1 MANHYLLTLSLMILL
16 CIFISPEATIS
27 TRKLESISKISL
39 KSDEIGFQYIINES
53 FQPLPDKIL
62 INGQEVNQTVPKI
75 VINKEG
81 SIIEL
86 IWNNPLSNCHAM
98 FKGMSHISEINFTD
112 FDTSKVTDMSKMFM
126 NCESLENLDLSS
138 FDTSNVEDMSYMFSK
153 CDSLKN
159 IEISNFKTSKVKNMA
174 RMFEFC
180 DELEYINIDNFDT
193 SSVINMDYMFRFCSN
208 MKQIDISKFNTKNV
222 KSIKGMFAGCYSLIE
237 LNLKNVNF
245 SNVFDSSYMIF
256 DTNIMRLDLS
266 GFSGFSIK
274 LLNDM
279 LKYNPNLNYIN
290 LLNYKGQDIFN
301 NLDLDKKITIC
312 TNNETIEDNSNF
324 LSLSKIKENI
334 TNNCSDMCF
343 YEFSKIKEDK
353 KGCEVDCSK
362 IEDEN
367 NIYYYLCVNNGEN
380 IMMNSTITE
389 STMISETN
397 GESISSTNHESIFS
411 SNVDSLSSTNIE
423 SISSTN
429 SESISST
436 NKESKTI
443 VGTSILETE
452 KTSILTNRNSTKIES
467 SDNTE
472 SKIATPTLNEERTKS
487 VSTDIEVT
495 TPQTQANIANQTSF
509 PSSRIKQTS
518 IPTVNKTTIIYNL
531 TNNTEIPK
539 RDTTISDINKSFKI
553 LLYGYDSYSYRNKMI
568 TFSIYFMIIN
578 GNDFPKKITFT
589 INIIFDYILRI
600 LSEKSKK
607 TATCILKEENKLVK
621 YNCEINQTENIDI
634 KNIEVNYD
642 FDFDKPYE
650 LKVSSIAEFNK
661 DKIINQTTTN
671 IFSGNLILFYG
682 DLSLENDYFRVK
694 GKLDENSQIN
704 NNFKLN
710 VYSEDYKQI
719 SISCEVINN
728 IYNNFEIKCDR
739 DKSVSFSVNN
749 TISYMEQKQLL
760 IIINDGGNDFVDK
773 ISLDE
778 MNKNRFNKKNNRTLS
793 GGIIALIIVVPVIA
807 ITIILLIIFRTKL
820 FKNKTQSNDSTSTME
835 SKNIFELTGENLPK
849 V

>member
-159 IEISNFKTSKVKNMA
+159 IEISNFKTSKVKNMEG
-174 RMFEFC
+174 MFEFC
-180 DELEYINIDNFDT
+180 DDLKYINIDNFDT

-266 GFSGFSIK
+266 DFSGSSIK
-274 LLNDM
+274 LKNDM
-279 LKYNPNLNYIN
+279 LKYNPKLNYIN

-367 NIYYYLCVNNGEN
+367 NIYYYLCENNKEN

-397 GESISSTNHESIFS
+397 SESISSTNNESIFS
-411 SNVDSLSSTNIE
+411 SNIESISTTNHE

-429 SESISST
+429 SESISSTNGQSISSTNKESISST

-452 KTSILTNRNSTKIES
+452 K
-467 SDNTE
+467 
-472 SKIATPTLNEERTKS
+472 
-487 VSTDIEVT
+487 
-495 TPQTQANIANQTSF
+495 SF

-642 FDFDKPYE
+642 FDFDKPY
-650 LKVSSIAEFNK
+650 
-661 DKIINQTTTN
+661 
-671 IFSGNLILFYG
+671 
-682 DLSLENDYFRVK
+682 
-694 GKLDENSQIN
+694 
-704 NNFKLN
+704 
-710 VYSEDYKQI
+710 
-719 SISCEVINN
+719 
-728 IYNNFEIKCDR
+728 
-739 DKSVSFSVNN
+739 
-749 TISYMEQKQLL
+749 
-760 IIINDGGNDFVDK
+760 
-773 ISLDE
+773 
-778 MNKNRFNKKNNRTLS
+778 
-793 GGIIALIIVVPVIA
+793 
-807 ITIILLIIFRTKL
+807 
-820 FKNKTQSNDSTSTME
+820 
-835 SKNIFELTGENLPK
+835 
-849 V
+849 

>member
-62 INGQEVNQTVPKI
+62 INGLEVNQTVPKI
-75 VINKEG
+75 VINEEG

-193 SSVINMDYMFRFCSN
+193 SSVINMDYMFRFCLN

-222 KSIKGMFAGCYSLIE
+222 KSMKGMFAGCFSLVE
-237 LNLKNVNF
+237 LNLKNFDF

-301 NLDLDKKITIC
+301 NLDVDEKITIC

-362 IEDEN
+362 IEDKN
-367 NIYYYLCVNNGEN
+367 NIYYYLCENNKEN

-397 GESISSTNHESIFS
+397 SESISSTNHEFISS
-411 SNVDSLSSTNIE
+411 SNVDTLYSSSVDPE
-423 SISSTN
+423 DD
-429 SESISST
+429 
-436 NKESKTI
+436 TI
-443 VGTSILETE
+443 VDSAQKYNIFKKNKSGLSKGAIAGIIIACVVILICV
-452 KTSILTNRNSTKIES
+452 SILTFVILKPKNNPI
-467 SDNTE
+467 N
-472 SKIATPTLNEERTKS
+472 P
-487 VSTDIEVT
+487 
-495 TPQTQANIANQTSF
+495 P
-509 PSSRIKQTS
+509 
-518 IPTVNKTTIIYNL
+518 IYNSSYA
-531 TNNTEIPK
+531 TGVDKSNEN
-539 RDTTISDINKSFKI
+539 INK
-553 LLYGYDSYSYRNKMI
+553 
-568 TFSIYFMIIN
+568 
-578 GNDFPKKITFT
+578 
-589 INIIFDYILRI
+589 
-600 LSEKSKK
+600 
-607 TATCILKEENKLVK
+607 
-621 YNCEINQTENIDI
+621 
-634 KNIEVNYD
+634 
-642 FDFDKPYE
+642 
-650 LKVSSIAEFNK
+650 
-661 DKIINQTTTN
+661 
-671 IFSGNLILFYG
+671 
-682 DLSLENDYFRVK
+682 
-694 GKLDENSQIN
+694 
-704 NNFKLN
+704 
-710 VYSEDYKQI
+710 
-719 SISCEVINN
+719 
-728 IYNNFEIKCDR
+728 
-739 DKSVSFSVNN
+739 
-749 TISYMEQKQLL
+749 
-760 IIINDGGNDFVDK
+760 
-773 ISLDE
+773 
-778 MNKNRFNKKNNRTLS
+778 
-793 GGIIALIIVVPVIA
+793 
-807 ITIILLIIFRTKL
+807 
-820 FKNKTQSNDSTSTME
+820 
-835 SKNIFELTGENLPK
+835 
-849 V
+849 